1 MPSENTIFEVC
12 QYLKNWFDR
21 NQPRYIGSITIQN
34 GALSETY
41 GLKVGQYFRI
51 VDSTLNEGVYKYP
64 LTTLT
69 DETFNGAIWGM
80 ALPKAFIALLDD
92 IEAWKVKY
100 NSLDTQDG
108 RQALSPFN
116 SESFGGYAYSKSS
129 GGTSDT
135 TKDKSGTWQ
144 GVFGARLAPYRKM

>member
-21 NQPRYIGSITIQN
+21 EQPKYFGNIVITN
-34 GALSETY
+34 GALSQTY

-51 VDSTLNEGVYKYP
+51 VGSTLNDGVYNYP

-80 ALPKAFIALLDD
+80 ALPNAFIALLDD
-92 IEAWKVKY
+92 IEAWKTKY
-100 NSLDTQDG
+100 ASADS
-108 RQALSPFN
+108 AAMSPFN
-116 SESFGGYAYSKSS
+116 SESFGGYSYSKSS
-129 GGTSDT
+129 GAGDT
-135 TKDKSGTWQ
+135 NKDKSGTWQ

>member
-21 NQPRYIGSITIQN
+21 NQIKYLGNITISN

-41 GLKVGQYFRI
+41 GLKAGQYFKI
-51 VDSTLNEGVYKYP
+51 IGSTLNNDGVYQYP
-64 LTTLT
+64 ITTLA

-80 ALPKAFIALLDD
+80 SLPKAFIALLND
-92 IEAWKVKY
+92 IEAWKTKY
-100 NSLDTQDG
+100 ASVDS
-108 RQALSPFN
+108 AAMSPYT
-116 SESFGGYAYSKSS
+116 SESFGGYSKS
-129 GGTSDT
+129 GGAGSSDT
-135 TKDKSGTWQ
+135 NKDKSGTWQ

>member
-21 NQPRYIGSITIQN
+21 NQPRYIGGITIQN

-51 VDSTLNEGVYKYP
+51 VGSTLNNDGVYQYP
-64 LTTLT
+64 ITTLT
-69 DETFNGAIWGM
+69 DETFSGAIWGM
-80 ALPKAFIALLDD
+80 SLPKAFIALLND
-92 IEAWKVKY
+92 IETWKTKY
-100 NSLDTQDG
+100 ASVDS
-108 RQALSPFN
+108 AAMSPYT
-116 SESFGGYAYSKSS
+116 SESFGGYSKS
-129 GGTSDT
+129 GGAGSSDT
-135 TKDKSGTWQ
+135 NKDKSGTWQ

>member
-21 NQPRYIGSITIQN
+21 NQEKYFGDITISN
-34 GALSETY
+34 GALITNY
-41 GLKVGQYFRI
+41 GLKPNQYFRI
-51 VDSTLNEGVYKYP
+51 VGSSLNDGVYKYP

-80 ALPKAFIALLDD
+80 ALPKAFVALLDD
-92 IEAWKVKY
+92 IETWKTKY
-100 NSLDTQDG
+100 ASADSA
-108 RQALSPFN
+108 ALSPYS
-116 SESFGGYAYSKSS
+116 SESFGGYSYSKSS
-129 GGTSDT
+129 GSNDT
-135 TKDKSGTWQ
+135 TTDKSGTWQ

>member
-21 NQPRYIGSITIQN
+21 NQPKYIGKITINN

-51 VDSTLNEGVYKYP
+51 IGSTLNEGVYRYP

-69 DETFNGAIWGM
+69 DETFSGAIWGM
-80 ALPKAFIALLDD
+80 SLPKAFLSLLDD
-92 IEAWKVKY
+92 IETWKTKY
-100 NSLDTQDG
+100 ASADSA
-108 RQALSPFN
+108 ALSPYS
-116 SESFGGYAYSKSS
+116 SESFGGYSYSKSS
-129 GGTSDT
+129 GSNDT
-135 TKDKSGTWQ
+135 TTDKSGTWQ

>member
-1 MPSENTIFEVC
+1 MPSEYTIFEVC

-21 NQPRYIGSITIQN
+21 NQSRYIGDITIQN

-51 VDSTLNEGVYKYP
+51 IDSTLNEGVYQYP
-64 LTTLT
+64 ITTLT
-69 DETFNGAIWGM
+69 DETFDGAIWGM
-80 ALPKAFIALLDD
+80 ALPKPFIALLDD
-92 IEAWKVKY
+92 IEAWKAKF

-108 RQALSPFN
+108 KQAMSPFN
-116 SESFGGYAYSKSS
+116 SESFGGYSYSKSN
-129 GGTSDT
+129 GGTGDT
-135 TKDKSGTWQ
+135 SKDKSGTWQ

>member
-21 NQPRYIGSITIQN
+21 NQEKYFGDITISN
-34 GALSETY
+34 GALTTNY
-41 GLKVGQYFRI
+41 GLKPNQYFRI
-51 VDSTLNEGVYKYP
+51 VGSTLNDGVYKYP

-80 ALPKAFIALLDD
+80 ALPKAFLSLLDE
-92 IEAWKVKY
+92 IETWKIKY
-100 NSLDTQDG
+100 ASADSV
-108 RQALSPFN
+108 AMSPFT
-116 SESFGGYAYSKSS
+116 SESVPGVYSYSKSS
-129 GGTSDT
+129 GGNDT
-135 TKDKSGTWQ
+135 TTDKSGTWQ